1 MARGLW
7 VGEPTALGRGDD
19 DVRLLDSVVGGVMQ
33 AGGGA
38 GVGVVVEADTG
49 VTLGSTVASSV
60 DGGSSRGDCSPI
72 GEPPA
77 VIRGARC
84 AEDGGVAAI

>member
-7 VGEPTALGRGDD
+7 VGEPTTLGRGDD

-33 AGGGA
+33 SGGGA

-49 VTLGSTVASSV
+49 VTLG
-60 DGGSSRGDCSPI
+60 
-72 GEPPA
+72 
-77 VIRGARC
+77 
-84 AEDGGVAAI
+84 